1 MSHLSEEQLIL
12 HYYGEDGDAAESERH
27 VHECDEC
34 RELYGSI
41 QRLLNGM
48 DALPVPERGGDYGA
62 RVWERLEGRLPPRRR
77 FWSWTP
83 QWRWAAAGA
92 AFAGLLV
99 AAFFAGRFYP
109 AGGAAVDAN
118 AEARQRV
125 LLVALDDYLERSRM
139 VLVELAN
146 AEPEGALDISAEQA
160 RAVDLVSESRLY
172 RQTAMHAG
180 EAGMA
185 SVLEDLERVLVDIS
199 HEPSRLS
206 PERLEE
212 LRARLKE
219 QGILL
224 KIRVLGSSVRREEA
238 PAEPGPREL

>member
-12 HYYGEDGDAAESERH
+12 RYYGEDEDDAGSERH
-27 VHECDEC
+27 IRDCPEC
-34 RELYGSI
+34 RALYGSI

-48 DALPVPERGGDYGA
+48 DAFPTPERGGDYGA
-62 RVWERLEGRLPPRRR
+62 QVWARLEGRLSSRPRL
-77 FWSWTP
+77 WSWTP
-83 QWRWAAAGA
+83 FLRWATAAVA
-92 AFAGLLV
+92 VAGLLV
-99 AAFFAGRFYP
+99 AAFFAGRLYP
-109 AGGAAVDAN
+109 GGEAAREAN

-139 VLVELAN
+139 VLIELAN
-146 AEPEGALDISAEQA
+146 AEPEPALDISAEQA
-160 RAVDLVSESRLY
+160 RAADLVSESRLY

-180 EAGMA
+180 DTGMA
-185 SVLEDLERVLVDIS
+185 SVLEDLERALVEIS

-212 LRARLKE
+212 LRARLNQ

-224 KIRVLGSSVRREEA
+224 KIRVLGSSVRREKE
-238 PAEPGPREL
+238 PADPGAREL